1 MSFPLLRALS
11 RPALL
16 AGATLTA
23 LALSACGGGG
33 NAFNAASSSS
43 SSSAAAGGGGG
54 ASSGGSGAT
63 VVVGGPTFTEAAIME
78 QMYVLLL
85 KDAGFNAQLKTA
97 GNRAIYSKSL
107 QSGEIDVVP
116 DYTGSMLNFLYN
128 AAHPDNKQ
136 PVSTSDLQASLAK
149 LRDVG
154 KAVGLGALEPAQA
167 SDQNAFYVTKKFA
180 AANGNLTTLSQVA
193 ALKKPL
199 TLGADTFCNAPDQP
213 FCIRGLKRVYNM
225 NVTLKDSYEFGSVKL
240 RTDVANGV
248 VDMGESGTT
257 DGTLAANGMVV
268 LQDDKKLQP
277 AENLV
282 PVINTKKASD
292 PKIAAALNKLA
303 PVLTTEEL
311 TALNAKVDAERQKPA
326 DVAKEYLTSKKL
338 ING

>member
-1 MSFPLLRALS
+1 MSISPLRALG

-16 AGATLTA
+16 AGAALTA
-23 LALSACGGGG
+23 IALTACGGGG
-33 NAFNAASSSS
+33 NAFDASSGSS
-43 SSSAAAGGGGG
+43 STAGAGGS
-54 ASSGGSGAT
+54 ASSGGGGTT
-63 VVVGGPTFTEAAIME
+63 VVVGGPTFTEAAVME

-85 KDAGFNAQLKTA
+85 QDAGLKTELKTA
-97 GNRAIYSKSL
+97 GNRAIYTKSL

-116 DYTGSMLNFLYN
+116 DYLGSMLNYLYN
-128 AAHPDNKQ
+128 NANPGNKK
-136 PVSTSDLQASLAK
+136 PVSTSDVQASLAK
-149 LRDVG
+149 LREVG
-154 KAVGLGALEPAQA
+154 KAVGLGALDPAQA

-180 AANGNLTTLSQVA
+180 AANGNLTTMSQLA
-193 ALKKPL
+193 ALKKPV
-199 TLGADTFCNAPDQP
+199 TLGADSFCDAPDQP
-213 FCIRGLKRVYNM
+213 FCIKGLKSTYDLD
-225 NVTLKDSYEFGSVKL
+225 VTLKDSYEFGSVKL

-257 DGTLAANGMVV
+257 DGTLAANGMVI

-282 PVINTKKASD
+282 PVINLKDASD

-303 PVLTTEEL
+303 PVLTTADL

-338 ING
+338 IGG

>member
-1 MSFPLLRALS
+1 MSISPLRALG

-16 AGATLTA
+16 AGA
-23 LALSACGGGG
+23 ALSAIALTACGGGG
-33 NAFNAASSSS
+33 NAFDAASSSS
-43 SSSAAAGGGGG
+43 STAGAGASAS
-54 ASSGGSGAT
+54 SSGGSSTT

-85 KDAGFNAQLKTA
+85 QDAGLKAELKAA
-97 GNRAIYSKSL
+97 GTRAIYSKSL

-116 DYTGSMLNFLYN
+116 DYLGSMLNFLYN
-128 AAHPDNKQ
+128 NANPGNKK
-136 PVSTSDLQASLAK
+136 PVGTSDVQASLAK
-149 LRDVG
+149 LREVG
-154 KAVGLGALEPAQA
+154 KPVGIGALEPAQA

-180 AANGNLTTLSQVA
+180 AANGNLTSLSQLA
-193 ALKKPL
+193 ALKKPV
-199 TLGADTFCNAPDQP
+199 TLGADAFCNAPDQP
-213 FCIRGLKRVYNM
+213 FCVKGLKSTYNM

-257 DGTLAANGMVV
+257 DGTLAANGMVI

-282 PVINTKKASD
+282 PLINLKDASD

-303 PVLTTEEL
+303 PVLTTADL

-338 ING
+338 IGG

>member
-1 MSFPLLRALS
+1 MPIRSARELR
-11 RPALL
+11 RPVLL
-16 AGATLTA
+16 AGAALTA

-33 NAFNAASSSS
+33 NAFDAASSSS
-43 SSSAAAGGGGG
+43 SSSTAGAG
-54 ASSGGSGAT
+54 ASSSSAT
-63 VVVGGPTFTEAAIME
+63 VVVGGPTFTEAVVMQ

-85 KDAGFNAQLKTA
+85 QDAGLKTELKTA

-107 QSGEIDVVP
+107 ESGEIDVVP
-116 DYTGSMLNFLYN
+116 DYLGSMLNFLYN
-128 AAHPDNKQ
+128 AQNPSNKQ
-136 PVSTSDLQASLAK
+136 PVSTSDVQQSLTK
-149 LRDVG
+149 LREVG

-167 SDQNAFYVTKKFA
+167 SDQNAYYVTKKFA

-193 ALKKPL
+193 ALKKPV
-199 TLGADTFCNAPDQP
+199 TLGADGLCDAPEQP
-213 FCIRGLKRVYNM
+213 FCIKGLKGTYGM
-225 NVTLKDSYEFGSVKL
+225 DVTLKPSYEFGSVKL

-268 LQDDKKLQP
+268 LKDDKKLQP

-282 PVINTKKASD
+282 PVINLKKASD

-303 PVLTTEEL
+303 PVLTTADL
-311 TALNAKVDAERQKPA
+311 TALNTKVDAERQKPA

-338 ING
+338 LG